1 MLNKAILIGRLGRD
15 PETRYTGGGT
25 PVTNFSIATS
35 ETFKN
40 KNGEKQEKTEWHKI
54 VAWGKLAE
62 ICDKYCKK
70 GGLVYIEG
78 QINTR
83 KWQDKEGNDRYS
95 TEITART
102 MRLLGSSG
110 GRTEGRESSTD
121 SHYDDDPHGH
131 EPQESASTSAQRMG
145 GSTGPEISDEDI
157 PF

>member
-15 PETRYTGGGT
+15 PETRYTGDGT

-40 KNGEKQEKTEWHKI
+40 KQGEKQERVEWHKI

-62 ICDKYCKK
+62 ICDKFCKK

-78 QINTR
+78 QISTR
-83 KWQDKEGNDRYS
+83 DWQDKEGVKRKS

-102 MRLLGSSG
+102 MRLLGSPG
-110 GRTEGRESSTD
+110 GRSSEGRESTD

-145 GSTGPEISDEDI
+145 GSTGPEINDEDI